1 MASQAGNFLAT
12 IVDQHSNPISGVK
25 DAAMFAQEKRDVQP
39 AEIGEDANRDKIAA
53 PFRSAMVNHFRSHV
67 SGTDINETTLI
78 ASDYLNHFRK
88 LVTLLEAAS
97 SEPQGSADD
106 LLSWRLVSYEE
117 HFANSNFRDKALAIA
132 AYRKAPTSGRALFD
146 EAVARFHGKA
156 LALVAEIAAELNDP
170 DKNSRE
176 LNKTCAHAARRL
188 RVLIDEADAIANSQ
202 PRNALRRIGTL
213 FGIR

>member
-1 MASQAGNFLAT
+1 
-12 IVDQHSNPISGVK
+12 
-25 DAAMFAQEKRDVQP
+25 
-39 AEIGEDANRDKIAA
+39 
-53 PFRSAMVNHFRSHV
+53 
-67 SGTDINETTLI
+67 
-78 ASDYLNHFRK
+78 
-88 LVTLLEAAS
+88 VTLLEAAS

-176 LNKTCAHAARRL
+176 LDKTCANSARRL

>member
-1 MASQAGNFLAT
+1 
-12 IVDQHSNPISGVK
+12 
-25 DAAMFAQEKRDVQP
+25 MFAQEKRDVP

-106 LLSWRLVSYEE
+106 LLS
-117 HFANSNFRDKALAIA
+117 
-132 AYRKAPTSGRALFD
+132 
-146 EAVARFHGKA
+146 
-156 LALVAEIAAELNDP
+156 
-170 DKNSRE
+170 
-176 LNKTCAHAARRL
+176 
-188 RVLIDEADAIANSQ
+188 
-202 PRNALRRIGTL
+202 
-213 FGIR
+213 